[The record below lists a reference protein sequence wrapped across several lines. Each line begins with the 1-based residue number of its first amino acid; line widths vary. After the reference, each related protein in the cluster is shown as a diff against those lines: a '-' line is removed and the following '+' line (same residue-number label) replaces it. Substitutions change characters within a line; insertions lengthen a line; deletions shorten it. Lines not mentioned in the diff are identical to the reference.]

1 MCDGCLPGRLG
12 NCHNSTRAAPAPA
25 PARANMSAAPANMS
39 AAPAMGTNSLGNVPS
54 VSTACLLSV
63 SQQPCAGAFTVGQTA
78 SASSRSVNVCPPSV
92 PGACQSSPLP
102 LDAIALPSLDSI
114 LRMRVSTLHHVPKGA
129 RDAWA
134 GIVGDVLWSIC
145 SDPTDVVSWVKF
157 FMLARCILTTP
168 ARGGRSH
175 WHETLKVVRSRIAKW
190 RRGEVAE
197 LWEGVVAENERLKR
211 RHRRNLSSSGSSQLA
226 NASRARR
233 AVEDGQYRKAIQ
245 SLSSDGLA
253 DATEDV
259 FDEMLTKHPQ
269 AGPPCIPSDPV
280 PPPLQVRE
288 VDVVRALQSFP
299 NGTAPGPS
307 SFRANHFKEAVFCP
321 SPDRANYALRGLVGV
336 VNHLCAGRVP
346 HVVLP
351 HLCGASLFACKKKG
365 GGHHPIAVGE
375 VLRRLTSK
383 CVCWAVLAD
392 AIRILSPLQVGV
404 GLPVGCE
411 AIVHSVTSVQ
421 EDVSV
426 PPDDRCTLLVDFSN
440 AFNSVDRE
448 GMFRVVRARIP
459 SMAAWLECCYGSQPL
474 LHLGE
479 RTILSCCGVQQGDPL
494 GPLGFALALHPIIE
508 KIKEEVPSLLIN
520 AWYLDD
526 GTLCG
531 SVGDLCSALAI
542 IESEGPSRG
551 LLLNRSKSHLC
562 VPMDASFSNNPLPP
576 SIPVSRR
583 GFDLLGSPIGPSSH
597 CESSV
602 Y

>member
-1 MCDGCLPGRLG
+1 M
-12 NCHNSTRAAPAPA
+12 
-25 PARANMSAAPANMS
+25 
-39 AAPAMGTNSLGNVPS
+39 
-54 VSTACLLSV
+54 
-63 SQQPCAGAFTVGQTA
+63 
-78 SASSRSVNVCPPSV
+78 
-92 PGACQSSPLP
+92 
-102 LDAIALPSLDSI
+102 
-114 LRMRVSTLHHVPKGA
+114 
-129 RDAWA
+129 
-134 GIVGDVLWSIC
+134 
-145 SDPTDVVSWVKF
+145 
-157 FMLARCILTTP
+157 
-168 ARGGRSH
+168 
-175 WHETLKVVRSRIAKW
+175 
-190 RRGEVAE
+190 
-197 LWEGVVAENERLKR
+197 AENERLKHH
-211 RHRRNLSSSGSSQLA
+211 HRRNLSSSGSSQFA

-269 AGPPCIPSDPV
+269 ADPPCIPSDPV
-280 PPPLQVRE
+280 PPSLQVRE
-288 VDVVRALQSFP
+288 MDVVRALRSFP

-365 GGHHPIAVGE
+365 GGHRPIAVGE
-375 VLRRLTSK
+375 VLRRLISK
-383 CVCWAVLAD
+383 CVCWAVRAN

-404 GLPVGCE
+404 GLPVGCK

-448 GMFRVVRARIP
+448 GMFRVVRGRIP

-479 RTILSCCGVQQGDPL
+479 CTILSCCGVQQGDPL

-508 KIKEEVPSLLIN
+508 KIKEEVPSLLTMP
-520 AWYLDD
+520 
-526 GTLCG
+526 GTSMMELF
-531 SVGDLCSALAI
+531 VVQLVIFVLL
-542 IESEGPSRG
+542 IE
-551 LLLNRSKSHLC
+551 
-562 VPMDASFSNNPLPP
+562 FSNNPLPP
-576 SIPVSRR
+576 SIPISRG

-602 Y
+602 LKQIQSIQTVLARLSDLQDSQMETTLLRSCLALPKIAFALRTCPPNLIQQALVAFDDSMREILSDLVGGPLSDWAWLKASLPSSLGGLNLRRAMFHAPAAYIASLQQSRSIISAILGRPPIAPLHLSHCVSALAEAAAKPEWSSLHDIDIPLHQRALSR